1 VDKLYTDVT
10 FRLLE
15 RVCTMIDDL
24 DALME
29 DEGVDAILAEGHG
42 FEVPDIYWLTGFL
55 SPDSISVLKNI
66 GEDVIVATGFN
77 TLDRVT
83 KESHVKRTHDLSETY
98 LMLMRNQQRAIDNPD
113 AIYKD
118 FLANQ
123 FSGTIIGVPSHLP
136 AHVLIAIQKLG
147 YEIKVVPHLLKNARA
162 TKTAKEVKMIKN
174 AGAATINAI
183 SVVAEL
189 IKDADVGANKILM
202 LKGNPLTVAELKM
215 KLDHTLLDFR
225 AESAEDAILAVGKK
239 GFDWHYL
246 GSPKDRLK
254 AGVPIILDVFPRLK
268 SERYVADVT
277 RTFFKGTPNKKVKE
291 MYEAVQAAADASA
304 DALTDGAMI
313 DDVNMACFKT
323 LERYGF
329 DSRRLNSEA
338 KDGMT
343 HGLGHGI
350 GLDVHE
356 NPSMYR
362 YKDHFK
368 DGHVMAIEPG
378 VYLKSVGGVRIEND
392 FLVTKRKAK
401 RLTPGLDEYFL

>member
-1 VDKLYTDVT
+1 
-10 FRLLE
+10 
-15 RVCTMIDDL
+15 MIDDL
-24 DALME
+24 DNSME
-29 DEGVDAILAEGHG
+29 DKGVDAILAEGNG

-55 SPDSISVLKNI
+55 SPDSVSVLKNL
-66 GEDVIVATGFN
+66 GEDLIVATTFN
-77 TLDRVT
+77 TLDRVR

-98 LMLMRNQQRAIDNPD
+98 LQLMRRQQRPIDNPE
-113 AIYKD
+113 AIYED
-118 FLANQ
+118 FLGNQ
-123 FSGTIIGVPSHLP
+123 FSGSIIGVPTHLP
-136 AHVLIAIQKLG
+136 AHVLIAIQNLG
-147 YEIKVVPHLLKNARA
+147 YEIEVVPHLLKNARA
-162 TKTAKEVKMIKN
+162 TKTAKEVKMIRT

-183 SVVAEL
+183 SVVAEI
-189 IKDADVGANKILM
+189 IKDADVGANKVLM
-202 LKGNPLTVAELKM
+202 SKGNPLTVANLKM

-225 AESAEDAILAVGKK
+225 TESAEDTILAVGRK

-268 SERYVADVT
+268 SERYIADVT
-277 RTFFKGTPNKKVKE
+277 RTFFKGTPDKIVKK
-291 MYEAVQAAADASA
+291 MYEAVQTAGDASI
-304 DALTDGAMI
+304 DALTDGARI
-313 DDVNMACFKT
+313 DDVNMACFGT
-323 LERYGF
+323 LKRYGF
-329 DSRRLNSEA
+329 DSRRLNPEA

-362 YKDHFK
+362 YENHFE

-392 FLVTKRKAK
+392 YLVTKGKAK